1 MNAPRNVSYQD
12 YLLKSLKDPQ
22 EAAAYIDGALE
33 LRDSAALLLALR
45 QVAKAHGMAEVA
57 RRADVGEKT
66 LFRAL
71 SENGN
76 PTVATLHKVL
86 HAVGLRLSVAPEQA

>member
-45 QVAKAHGMAEVA
+45 QVAKAHGMAWQTLLVVPMWA
-57 RRADVGEKT
+57 RKHCFA
-66 LFRAL
+66 
-71 SENGN
+71 
-76 PTVATLHKVL
+76 H
-86 HAVGLRLSVAPEQA
+86 